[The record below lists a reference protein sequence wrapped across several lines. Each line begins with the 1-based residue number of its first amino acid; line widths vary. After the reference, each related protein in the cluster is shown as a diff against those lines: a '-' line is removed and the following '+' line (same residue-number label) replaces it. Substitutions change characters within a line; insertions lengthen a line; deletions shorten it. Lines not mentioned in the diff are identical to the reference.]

1 MRTRFRGVVRALV
14 LGLLAILVGCS
25 SNSSSTNS
33 GTGFLLVTSQGD
45 STVASYQVNLNTGLL
60 TQQGGEVTTGTGTMP
75 VAIVLTPSGNAA
87 FVANRQTNDIAR
99 YTVNSDGTF
108 TAATPNQPTS
118 SNAPGLAIAPISM
131 ATDSGGKFLFVAN
144 QSSDTISIFAI
155 SGTSLTEVPGSPFA
169 TGANPTGV
177 AVAPN
182 SNFVYVT
189 NDVNGTVS
197 GYTFDASSGAITAVV
212 PGSPYIVG
220 ASPSALA
227 FATPQNGS
235 AQAVTFLYVT
245 NFASN
250 NVSGFVT
257 CVAASA
263 VCLAADGSLVSVGAP
278 VSSGLGPTAA
288 VVTSVDAVTAD
299 PTTAT
304 DYLYV
309 VARSSNQVSEYK
321 IAAGTGTLTP
331 LVPASVSTG
340 VNPAGIGITT
350 DGSYLYVP
358 NQSAAT
364 FSAFHIAPTTGVLGP
379 VQMTLTTPPLPSAV
393 GVR

>member
-1 MRTRFRGVVRALV
+1 MRTRSGGVVRALV
-14 LGLLAILVGCS
+14 LGLLAVLVGCS

-45 STVASYQVNLNTGLL
+45 STIASYQINLNTGLL
-60 TQQGGEVTTGTGTMP
+60 TQQGGEVTTGTGSMP
-75 VAIVLTPSGNAA
+75 VFILLTPSGNAA

-99 YTVNSDGTF
+99 FTVNSDGTF
-108 TAATPNQPTS
+108 TAVTPNQPTS
-118 SNAPGLAIAPISM
+118 SNAPASAIAPISM

-144 QSSDTISIFAI
+144 QSSDTISVFAI
-155 SGTSLTEVPGSPFA
+155 SGTSLTEVAGSPFP

-197 GYTFDASSGAITAVV
+197 GYTFDANSGAITGTV
-212 PGSPYIVG
+212 PGSPYTVG
-220 ASPSALA
+220 ATPSALA
-227 FATPQNGS
+227 FATPQNGN
-235 AQAVTFLYVT
+235 AQGMTFLYVT
-245 NFASN
+245 SFASN
-250 NVSGFVT
+250 NVSGFVS

-288 VVTSVDAVTAD
+288 TVTTVDAVTND

-309 VARSSNQVSEYK
+309 VARSSNQVSQYK
-321 IAAGTGTLTP
+321 IAAGTGVLTA
-331 LVPASVSTG
+331 LAPASVSTG
-340 VNPAGIGITT
+340 VNPAGIGITA
-350 DGSYLYVP
+350 DGSYVYVP
-358 NQSAAT
+358 NQGAST
-364 FSAFHIAPTTGVLGP
+364 FSAFHIAPATGVLGP
-379 VQMTLTTPPLPSAV
+379 VQMTLTTPALPSAV
-393 GVR
+393 AAK

>member
-1 MRTRFRGVVRALV
+1 MPTRSGGVVRALV
-14 LGLLAILVGCS
+14 LGFLVLLVGCS
-25 SNSSSTNS
+25 SNSSSTNA

-45 STVASYQVNLNTGLL
+45 SSIASYQINLNTGLL
-60 TQQGGEVTTGTGTMP
+60 TQQGGEVTTGSGTMP
-75 VAIVLTPSGNAA
+75 VVIRLTPAGDAA

-99 YTVNSDGTF
+99 FTVNSDGTF
-108 TAATPNQPTS
+108 TAVTPNQPAS
-118 SNAPGLAIAPISM
+118 SNAPGLAVAPSSM

-144 QSSDTISIFAI
+144 QSSDTISVFAV
-155 SGTSLTEVPGSPFA
+155 SGTSLTEVAGSPFV
-169 TGANPTGV
+169 TGANPTGI

-197 GYTFDASSGAITAVV
+197 GYTFDSASGAITGSV
-212 PGSPYIVG
+212 PGSPYTVG
-220 ASPSALA
+220 ATPTALA
-227 FATPQNGS
+227 FATPQNGN
-235 AQAVTFLYVT
+235 AQGETFLYVT

-250 NVSGFVT
+250 TVSGFVT

-263 VCLAADGSLVSVGAP
+263 FCLAPDGSLVSVGAA

-288 VVTSVDAVTAD
+288 VVTSVDAVTND
-299 PTTAT
+299 PTTAV

-321 IAAGTGTLTP
+321 IAAGTGVLTP
-331 LVPASVSTG
+331 LAPASVSTG
-340 VNPAGIGITT
+340 VNPAGISITA

-358 NQSAAT
+358 NQGAST

-393 GVR
+393 AAR

>member
-1 MRTRFRGVVRALV
+1 MRTRSGGVVRALV
-14 LGLLAILVGCS
+14 LVLLAVLVGCS
-25 SNSSSTNS
+25 SNSSSTNA
-33 GTGFLLVTSQGD
+33 GTGFLLVSSQGN
-45 STVASYQVNLNTGLL
+45 SSIASYQINLNTGLL
-60 TQQGGEVTTGTGTMP
+60 TQQGGEVTTGTGSMP
-75 VAIVLTPSGNAA
+75 VAILLTPAGDAA

-99 YTVNSDGTF
+99 YTLNSDGTF
-108 TAATPNQPTS
+108 TAVTPNQPTS
-118 SNAPGLAIAPISM
+118 SNAPGLAVAPVSM

-144 QSSDTISIFAI
+144 QSSDTISVFAI
-155 SGTSLTEVPGSPFA
+155 SGTGLTEVAGSPFV

-197 GYTFDASSGAITAVV
+197 GYTFDSASGAITGIV

-227 FATPQNGS
+227 FATPQNGN
-235 AQAVTFLYVT
+235 AQAMTFLYVT

-263 VCLAADGSLVSVGAP
+263 ECLAADGSLVSVGAP
-278 VSSGLGPTAA
+278 ISAGLGPTAA
-288 VVTSVDAVTAD
+288 AVTSVDAVTND

-309 VARSSNQVSEYK
+309 VDRSSDQISEYK
-321 IAAGTGTLTP
+321 IAAGTGVLTA
-331 LVPASVSTG
+331 LAPASVSTG
-340 VNPAGIGITT
+340 VNPAGIGITA

-358 NQSAAT
+358 NQGAST